1 MKKGVKIAIGVLTVL
16 ALYIGVRRFT
26 RKYVPT
32 EQIADGTLY
41 VAFDS
46 TGIQVKNTSTQ
57 EILTQYIYSND
68 AMDFPLEREDLNIV
82 QYFTNYDNVARL
94 QAYLALSNTVGEI
107 AIDGMFGVQTELA
120 VFSEVGGYAA
130 QLTAEN
136 PNIYG
141 YTLDG
146 GEDQYKKITV
156 EYYTEVVIPELQEF
170 GMPY

>member
-16 ALYIGVRRFT
+16 ALYIGVRRFRRT
-26 RKYVPT
+26 YVPT
-32 EQIADGTLY
+32 EDLADGTLY
-41 VAFDS
+41 VNFDS

-57 EILTQYIYSND
+57 EILSQYIYTND
-68 AMDFPLEREDLNIV
+68 SMDFPLQREDLNIV
-82 QYFTNYDNVARL
+82 QYFTSYDNVARL
-94 QAYLALSNTVGEI
+94 QAYLALSNMVGEI
-107 AIDGMFGVQTELA
+107 AIDGMFGAQTEAA
-120 VFSEVGGYAA
+120 VLSEVGGYAA

-146 GEDQYKKITV
+146 GEDQYKTITA
-156 EYYTEVVIPELQEF
+156 EYFTEVVIPELEYF

>member
-1 MKKGVKIAIGVLTVL
+1 
-16 ALYIGVRRFT
+16 
-26 RKYVPT
+26 
-32 EQIADGTLY
+32 
-41 VAFDS
+41 
-46 TGIQVKNTSTQ
+46 
-57 EILTQYIYSND
+57 
-68 AMDFPLEREDLNIV
+68 MDFPLEREDLNIV